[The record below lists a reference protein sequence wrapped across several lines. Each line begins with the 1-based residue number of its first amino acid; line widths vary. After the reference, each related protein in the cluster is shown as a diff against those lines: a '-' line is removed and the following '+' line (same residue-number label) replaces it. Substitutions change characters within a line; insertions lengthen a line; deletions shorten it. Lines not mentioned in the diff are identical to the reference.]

1 MRLVTHPERLVSRLH
16 VAGIVNF
23 EDVDVQ
29 PLTHPGRNSQGG
41 IKRGSR
47 YHDCVSRAGTWV
59 LHPPRQLTVRGVD
72 IKTDRGGAP
81 LGLGVKLL
89 LSALGVDV
97 YELDLA

>member
-1 MRLVTHPERLVSRLH
+1 MQSHFARL
-16 VAGIVNF
+16 VNF

-29 PLTHPGRNSQGG
+29 PLTYPGRNPQGG

-47 YHDCVSRAGTWV
+47 YYDCVSRAGTWV
-59 LHPPRQLTVRGVD
+59 LHPSQQLAVKGVD

-81 LGLGVKLL
+81 LRLGVELL
-89 LSALGVDV
+89 LSALGIDI